1 MPHTYQFAKL
11 PLLLLGITTV
21 ATAHPPPGAASDT
34 TSTAPVSEAGKEAF
48 AKQALALVQQ
58 GNVATYAKLMP
69 SIEELSKWCPVMI
82 ATRGEEAMV
91 ARLDKLDKQTAE
103 NLPEC
108 KKLDWSTAK
117 QTKATGGEVQEQVPG
132 CAGVTQLRDF
142 KFYFEIGEETY
153 QVKLDDPFVRDGKH
167 FGFLGDPECS
177 LE

>member
-1 MPHTYQFAKL
+1 MPHTYQLAKL

-21 ATAHPPPGAASDT
+21 ATAHPPPRAAPDT
-34 TSTAPVSEAGKEAF
+34 TSTASEADKEAF

-58 GNVATYAKLMP
+58 GNVAAYAKLMP
-69 SIEELSKWCPVMI
+69 SIEELSKWCWGMI
-82 ATRGEEAMV
+82 AMQGEEATV
-91 ARLDKLDKQTAE
+91 ARLDKLAKQTAE

-117 QTKATGGEVQEQVPG
+117 QTKATGGEVQESVPG
-132 CAGVTQLRDF
+132 CAGVAQLRDF
-142 KFYFEIGEETY
+142 KFNFEIGEETY
-153 QVKLDDPFVRDGKH
+153 QVKLDDPFIRDGEH